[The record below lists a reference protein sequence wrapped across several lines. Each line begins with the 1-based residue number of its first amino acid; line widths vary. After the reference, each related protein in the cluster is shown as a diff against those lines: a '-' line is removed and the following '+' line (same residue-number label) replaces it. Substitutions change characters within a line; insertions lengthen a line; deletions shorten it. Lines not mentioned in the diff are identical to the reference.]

1 MMPRQQG
8 RDHVE
13 ATLQPGENEVV
24 EEVLG
29 FQATEDEL
37 PLAVPPITVPPQHL
51 SSSSAENHQIVTID
65 QELIRLD
72 SQTSTMNTLAD
83 DSYPFKSLNI
93 SNGAEKQHY
102 TSNYDRIIDQNR
114 NGLQLPSITTIQNQ
128 IGAGSL
134 SSATSPTGPWCNRSL
149 RTSVAQLEL
158 LGPGIEPPLLKY
170 YELRD

>member
-13 ATLQPGENEVV
+13 ATLQAEAGENEVV

-37 PLAVPPITVPPQHL
+37 PLAVPPITVPPQQYL
-51 SSSSAENHQIVTID
+51 SSSSAENHQFVTID

-83 DSYPFKSLNI
+83 DSYPLRSLNI
-93 SNGAEKQHY
+93 SNGAEEQHY
-102 TSNYDRIIDQNR
+102 TSNYDRIIDQNK
-114 NGLQLPSITTIQNQ
+114 NGLQMPSTTTIQNQ
-128 IGAGSL
+128 IGL
-134 SSATSPTGPWCNRSL
+134 
-149 RTSVAQLEL
+149 
-158 LGPGIEPPLLKY
+158 
-170 YELRD
+170 